1 MYNSQKV
8 IFMDPT
14 AIPTNVL
21 DTTGEYQRAMLR
33 AWERFTTNQQMDPV
47 VPPLIAT
54 SWRRSWGRV
63 NPNNPMG
70 FTRMGGDHLLA
81 SQTASFDLMAIARP
95 VMEDVYQCVQN
106 SGTAIILTNSVGCIL
121 DLVGDEEIIRIME
134 GWGAGRGSIL
144 SEERIGTTSI
154 GLALTERMPVQ
165 VAGNEHFVKQFHV
178 ATGASAPIFDIS
190 GHLLGVLGLVMP
202 IDRYHVH
209 SLGLV
214 VAAARAVENQHQSD
228 LLMAEQN
235 SQLAQLNTI
244 LSTISDGILV
254 WDTNQRLVHANH
266 AASQLL
272 DIHAQSMLGKPA
284 EALFN
289 MPAFVDEAILQKK
302 TLTDVEGII
311 QVEGRAVYCLVS
323 LDFVFKSPDRLQ
335 WIIVTLRSQKKVRR
349 LIQQQ
354 VGATAA
360 LTLSDIPGDAP
371 QMQRVRNFVRSAA
384 GARASILIRGE
395 VGTGKNALASAIHN
409 AGPWHDGPF
418 IIFASASVPAEL
430 VVSDLLGY
438 DESIENTRMSG
449 RPSKFELAQ
458 GGTLFFQDVDA
469 LPLEAQAVLIN
480 ALEMGMVQRLGSQ
493 RPVEVEARVIASTS
507 ADMEALIAQGA
518 FRPDLYYRLSTFTI
532 TLPPLRER
540 PRDIPLVAERI
551 LARFTRQLG
560 YQVSITPEVMDVFR
574 KYAWPGNIREMEAVL
589 GRAATQIAGAGVIAL
604 AHIPHTVRLME
615 ARPQVVNPSLQVKVS
630 SLGEM
635 ERETIL
641 LMMQMYRGNVSRM
654 AKVLNISRTTLWRKL
669 KEYGFDPEEYR

>member
-1 MYNSQKV
+1 ME
-8 IFMDPT
+8 T
-14 AIPTNVL
+14 AVSPLNVF
-21 DTTGEYQRAMLR
+21 DTPEGYQRAMKV
-33 AWERFTTNQQMDPV
+33 AWQRFTANQQMDPV
-47 VPPLIAT
+47 VPPLIAA

-63 NPNNPMG
+63 NPTNPVA
-70 FTRMGGDHLLA
+70 FTRLGSDHLLA

-106 SGTAIILTNSVGCIL
+106 SGTAILLTNSVGCIL

-134 GWGAGRGSIL
+134 GWGAGRGAIL

-165 VAGNEHFVKQFHV
+165 VAGREHFAKQFHI
-178 ATGASAPIFDIS
+178 ATGAAAPIFDIS
-190 GHLLGVLGLVMP
+190 GRLLGILGLVMP
-202 IDRYHVH
+202 VERYHVH

-214 VAAARAVENQHQSD
+214 AAAARAVENQHQSD
-228 LLMAEQN
+228 LLLAEQN

-254 WDTNQRLVHANH
+254 WNTHHIVVHANH
-266 AASQLL
+266 AASQMLG
-272 DIHAQSMLGKPA
+272 IPAQSMVGKPA
-284 EALFN
+284 GALLGL
-289 MPAFVDEAILQKK
+289 PGIVEESIQQGKP
-302 TLTDVEGII
+302 LTDVEGVIG
-311 QVEGRAVYCLVS
+311 VEGNSIHCLIS

-335 WIIVTLRSQKKVRR
+335 WIIVTLRSEKKVRK
-349 LIQQQ
+349 LIQRQ

-360 LTLSDIPGDAP
+360 LTLGDIPGEAP

-418 IIFASASVPAEL
+418 VIFASASVPAEL

-438 DESIENTRMSG
+438 DESIENTRVSG

-458 GGTLFFQDVDA
+458 GGTLFLQDVDA
-469 LPLEAQAVLIN
+469 LPLEAQSVLIN
-480 ALEMGMVQRLGSQ
+480 ALEIGVVQRLGSQ
-493 RPVEVEARVIASTS
+493 RPVAVEARVIASTS
-507 ADMEALIAQGA
+507 ADMETLISQGA

-532 TLPPLRER
+532 TLPPLRDR

-560 YQVSITPEVMDVFR
+560 YQVSLAPEVMDVFR

-589 GRAATQIAGAGVIAL
+589 GRAATQIAGAGVIGL
-604 AHIPHTVRLME
+604 AHIPNSVRLME
-615 ARPQVVNPSLQVKVS
+615 STPQKIHSSLQVKVS
-630 SLGEM
+630 SLSEM
-635 ERETIL
+635 EKETIS

-654 AKVLNISRTTLWRKL
+654 AQVLDISRTTLWRKL
-669 KEYGFDPEEYR
+669 KQYGFDPDEYR

>member
-1 MYNSQKV
+1 ME
-8 IFMDPT
+8 T
-14 AIPTNVL
+14 AVVPSNVF
-21 DTTGEYQRAMLR
+21 DTPEGYQRAMKG
-33 AWERFTTNQQMDPV
+33 AWQKFTTNQQMDPV
-47 VPPLIAT
+47 VPPLIAA

-63 NPNNPMG
+63 NPNNPVG
-70 FTRMGGDHLLA
+70 FTRLGSDHLLA

-95 VMEDVYQCVQN
+95 VMEDVYQCVQD
-106 SGTAIILTNSVGCIL
+106 SGTALILTNSVGCIL
-121 DLVGDEEIIRIME
+121 DLVGDEDIIKIME

-144 SEERIGTTSI
+144 SEERIGTTSV

-165 VAGNEHFVKQFHV
+165 VAGREHFIKQFHI
-178 ATGASAPIFDIS
+178 ATGAASPIFDIS
-190 GHLLGVLGLVMP
+190 GHLLGILGLVMP
-202 IDRYHVH
+202 VERYHVH

-254 WDTNQRLVHANH
+254 WNAHQMLVHVNH
-266 AASQLL
+266 AAGQMLGSS
-272 DIHAQSMLGKPA
+272 AQSMVGKPA
-284 EALFN
+284 RALLSL
-289 MPAFVDEAILQKK
+289 PPFVEDAISQCKP
-302 TLTDVEGII
+302 LTDVEGLINI
-311 QVEGRAVYCLVS
+311 EGRSVNCLIS
-323 LDFVFKSPDRLQ
+323 LDFVFKSTDRLQ

-360 LTLSDIPGDAP
+360 LTLSDIPGEAP

-418 IIFASASVPAEL
+418 VIFASASVPAEL

-438 DESIENTRMSG
+438 DESIESTRLSG

-480 ALEMGMVQRLGSQ
+480 ALEIGMVQRLGSQ
-493 RPVEVEARVIASTS
+493 RPVAMEARVIASTS
-507 ADMEALIAQGA
+507 ADMEALISQGA

-560 YQVSITPEVMDVFR
+560 YQVSIAPEVMDVFR
-574 KYAWPGNIREMEAVL
+574 KYSWPGNIREMEAIL
-589 GRAATQIAGAGVIAL
+589 GRAATQIAGAGVISL
-604 AHIPHTVRLME
+604 QHIPNTVRLME
-615 ARPQVVNPSLQVKVS
+615 TKPQAIHPSMQVKVS
-630 SLGEM
+630 SLNEM
-635 ERETIL
+635 ERETIA
-641 LMMQMYRGNVSRM
+641 LMMQVYRGNVSRM
-654 AKVLNISRTTLWRKL
+654 AQVLDISRTTLWRKL
-669 KEYGFDPEEYR
+669 KHYGFDPEEYR

>member
-1 MYNSQKV
+1 ME
-8 IFMDPT
+8 T
-14 AIPTNVL
+14 AEKPPNVF
-21 DTTGEYQRAMLR
+21 DTPDGYQRALKG
-33 AWERFTTNQQMDPV
+33 AWQKFTTNQQMDPV
-47 VPPLIAT
+47 VPPLIAA

-63 NPNNPMG
+63 NPNNPAG
-70 FTRMGGDHLLA
+70 FTRMSNDHLLA

-95 VMEDVYQCVQN
+95 VMEDIYQCVQN
-106 SGTAIILTNSVGCIL
+106 SGTVLLLTNSVGCIL
-121 DLVGDEEIIRIME
+121 DLVGDDDIIRIME
-134 GWGAGRGSIL
+134 SWGAGRGSIL

-165 VAGNEHFVKQFHV
+165 VAGREHFVKQFHV
-178 ATGASAPIFDIS
+178 ATGTAAPIFDIS

-202 IDRYHVH
+202 VERYHVH

-214 VAAARAVENQHQSD
+214 AAAARAVENQHQSD
-228 LLMAEQN
+228 LLLAEQN

-254 WDTNQRLVHANH
+254 WNSGHMLVHANH
-266 AASQLL
+266 AASQML
-272 DIHAQSMLGKPA
+272 DIPAQSMVGKPA
-284 EALFN
+284 GDLFSL
-289 MPAFVDEAILQKK
+289 PSSVGDAIDQGKP
-302 TLTDVEGII
+302 LTDVEGVIN
-311 QVEGRAVYCLVS
+311 VEDRSVNCLIS
-323 LDFVFKSPDRLQ
+323 LDFVFKSSEKLQ
-335 WIIVTLRSQKKVRR
+335 WIIVTLRSQKKVRK

-360 LTLSDIPGDAP
+360 LTLSDIPGETP

-418 IIFASASVPAEL
+418 IIFASASVPNEL

-438 DESIENTRMSG
+438 DESIETVRGRG

-480 ALEMGMVQRLGSQ
+480 ALEMGVVQRLGSQ
-493 RPVEVEARVIASTS
+493 QPVAVEARVIASTS
-507 ADMEALIAQGA
+507 ADMEALISQGA

-532 TLPPLRER
+532 SLPPLRER

-560 YQVSITPEVMDVFR
+560 YQVSLAPEVMDVFK

-589 GRAATQIAGAGVIAL
+589 GRAATQISGAGLINL
-604 AHIPHTVRLME
+604 KHIPNTVRLME
-615 ARPQVVNPSLQVKVS
+615 TKPQASNPSPQVKIS
-630 SLGEM
+630 SLSEM
-635 ERETIL
+635 ERETIA

-654 AKVLNISRTTLWRKL
+654 AQVLDISRTTLWRKL
-669 KEYGFDPEEYR
+669 KNYGFDPEEYR